1 MMKIVSAASEMIP
14 YAKTGGLA
22 DVVGTLNH
30 ELRALGHEVL
40 AFLPRYRGMDVQK
53 SGFKTA
59 VERLTVDLG
68 SEKEYGRVYHGIDEK
83 GVQIYWIDH
92 PAFFQREHLYGT
104 PMSDYPDNDR
114 RFIFFQRA
122 VFETLRALEISPDI
136 LHGHDWQ
143 TGLISAYLKTLYARD
158 PLFKKTRSVFTIHN
172 LAYQGNF
179 PPDSL
184 PLTGLSWDEFRL
196 EKLEFYG
203 KVSFMKGGLVY
214 SDAVTTVSE
223 RYARE
228 IQTKQFGCGME
239 NVLGGR
245 KETLYGVLNG
255 IDYREWNP
263 ETDADIVQHYSAA
276 SLEGKK
282 VCKAALQKENA
293 FKPRPEVPVIGMITR
308 LVDQKGLDILIP
320 ALEAMAERDLQLV
333 LLGTGEEKYH
343 KILRDI
349 AKKHKDRF
357 GIHIVF
363 DGRMAKRIYA
373 GCDLFLMPSFYEPCG
388 LGQMIALRYGGVP
401 LVRATGGL
409 ADTIQEFSVKT
420 GKGTGFVFEEY
431 TTEALL
437 QTLTR
442 ALKVYQNQDSW
453 QILVRN
459 AMAADFSWTSSAKKY
474 IEIYQGVSRGKLKG
488 SEK

>member
-1 MMKIVSAASEMIP
+1 
-14 YAKTGGLA
+14 
-22 DVVGTLNH
+22 
-30 ELRALGHEVL
+30 
-40 AFLPRYRGMDVQK
+40 
-53 SGFKTA
+53 
-59 VERLTVDLG
+59 
-68 SEKEYGRVYHGIDEK
+68 
-83 GVQIYWIDH
+83 
-92 PAFFQREHLYGT
+92 
-104 PMSDYPDNDR
+104 
-114 RFIFFQRA
+114 
-122 VFETLRALEISPDI
+122 
-136 LHGHDWQ
+136 
-143 TGLISAYLKTLYARD
+143 
-158 PLFKKTRSVFTIHN
+158 
-172 LAYQGNF
+172 
-179 PPDSL
+179 
-184 PLTGLSWDEFRL
+184 
-196 EKLEFYG
+196 
-203 KVSFMKGGLVY
+203 
-214 SDAVTTVSE
+214 
-223 RYARE
+223 
-228 IQTKQFGCGME
+228 
-239 NVLGGR
+239 
-245 KETLYGVLNG
+245 
-255 IDYREWNP
+255 
-263 ETDADIVQHYSAA
+263 
-276 SLEGKK
+276 
-282 VCKAALQKENA
+282 
-293 FKPRPEVPVIGMITR
+293 
-308 LVDQKGLDILIP
+308 
-320 ALEAMAERDLQLV
+320 MAERDLQLV